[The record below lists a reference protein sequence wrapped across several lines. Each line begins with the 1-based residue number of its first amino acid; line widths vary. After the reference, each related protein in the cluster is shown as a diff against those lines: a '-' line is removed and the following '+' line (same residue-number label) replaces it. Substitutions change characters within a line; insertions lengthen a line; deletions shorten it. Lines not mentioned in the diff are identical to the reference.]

1 MRVHGRGGRG
11 AGLHVPVVGRAPAPE
26 PRHGRDALLRRADPA
41 RAHGRPHRAGPGDGK
56 ELAEHYEAGYE
67 LGPFPAELLEENKWL
82 AARYG
87 MQGELIDLPQSARV
101 PTAELA
107 RRLVERLRPH
117 ARELG
122 SEREFE
128 VLEDLIERGT
138 GADRQLAEWRANRD
152 MVALVRAIVEATA
165 AGVTGRVVG

>member
-1 MRVHGRGGRG
+1 MARSS
-11 AGLHVPVVGRAPAPE
+11 PSTT
-26 PRHGRDALLRRADPA
+26 RR
-41 RAHGRPHRAGPGDGK
+41 
-56 ELAEHYEAGYE
+56 GYE
-67 LGPFPAELLEENKWL
+67 LAPFPAELLEENKWL

-87 MQGELIDLPQSARV
+87 MQGELIDLPQSTRV

-128 VLEDLIERGT
+128 VLEDLIEHGT
-138 GADRQLAEWRANRD
+138 GADRQLAEYRADRD

-165 AGVTGRVVG
+165 APATGRVGG

>member
-1 MRVHGRGGRG
+1 
-11 AGLHVPVVGRAPAPE
+11 
-26 PRHGRDALLRRADPA
+26 
-41 RAHGRPHRAGPGDGK
+41 
-56 ELAEHYEAGYE
+56 
-67 LGPFPAELLEENKWL
+67 
-82 AARYG
+82 
-87 MQGELIDLPQSARV
+87 MQGELIDLPTATAI

-128 VLEDLIERGT
+128 VLDDLIEHGT

-152 MVALVRAIVEATA
+152 MVALVRASSPRPPRVCAAA
-165 AGVTGRVVG
+165 AGHSSSPCSSSGARGWRSPS